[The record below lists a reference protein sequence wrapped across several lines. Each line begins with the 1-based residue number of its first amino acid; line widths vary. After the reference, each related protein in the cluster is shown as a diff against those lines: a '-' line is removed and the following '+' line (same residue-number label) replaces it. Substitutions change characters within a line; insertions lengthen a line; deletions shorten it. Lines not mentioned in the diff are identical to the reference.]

1 MGDQTLC
8 NYCHNNVKYINTRK
22 EGTVKC
28 DPLPVKGIQESGR
41 IVEVYLVHDCHNGA
55 SNQVSEEENGPKRLW
70 IGPDSSQKGRNNR
83 NNGEK

>member
-1 MGDQTLC
+1 MDSRTIC
-8 NYCHNNVKYINTRK
+8 NSCENEVKYINTRK

-55 SNQVSEEENGPKRLW
+55 LKQVFEEENRPKRLW
-70 IGPDSSQKGRNNR
+70 VGPDSSQKG
-83 NNGEK
+83 